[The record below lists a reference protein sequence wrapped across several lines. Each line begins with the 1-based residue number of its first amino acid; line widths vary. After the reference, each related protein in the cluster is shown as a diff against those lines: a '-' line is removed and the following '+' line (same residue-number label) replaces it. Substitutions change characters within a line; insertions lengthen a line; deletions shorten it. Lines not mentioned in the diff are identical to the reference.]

1 MVGVNCGGTWPL
13 VHPEPGVVSSL
24 SSSPFFLV
32 VVVKAAA
39 FFLSP

>member
-1 MVGVNCGGTWPL
+1 VGVNCGGTWPL
-13 VHPEPGVVSSL
+13 VHPEPGDVVSSL

-39 FFLSP
+39 FFS